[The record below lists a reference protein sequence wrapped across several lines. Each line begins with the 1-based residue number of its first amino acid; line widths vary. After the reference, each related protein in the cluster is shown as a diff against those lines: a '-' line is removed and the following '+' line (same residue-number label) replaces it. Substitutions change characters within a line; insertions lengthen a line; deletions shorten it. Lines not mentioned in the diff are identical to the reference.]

1 MQFLFA
7 NIYIFACGISNL
19 GFAILMTL
27 FAVIAFSYSQQET
40 AIASGGFRERLLAT
54 YTPAYP
60 AGPAYAAGG
69 ESTTTLLDLD
79 YDKPYAPPGTPPA
92 FDRSLPAYGGD
103 GYDRKDLDMVET
115 AEDPFSDFEGQP
127 RR

>member
-1 MQFLFA
+1 
-7 NIYIFACGISNL
+7 
-19 GFAILMTL
+19 MTL
-27 FAVIAFSYSQQET
+27 FAVIAVSYSQQET
-40 AIASGGFRERLLAT
+40 AIASGGSRERLPAT

-69 ESTTTLLDLD
+69 ESTTTLPDLD
-79 YDKPYAPPGTPPA
+79 YNKPYAPPSGPPPA

-103 GYDRKDLDMVET
+103 GYDRKDLDMVKT
-115 AEDPFSDFEGQP
+115 AEDPFSDFEDQP